1 MTPYKLLS
9 LLLSYPEAELHAL
22 RGEIREAT
30 YGLPED
36 PVREAILAFLDGTH
50 RWDCSDAQE
59 AYVGSFDFNRRAGL
73 YLTYAYQGDRRQ
85 RGVALLK
92 LRRLY
97 ERLGVQA
104 RSNELPDYLP
114 LMLELADML
123 EPAQAREFLGEFRVA
138 IELIHAALADQRSP
152 YLPLLSALSALLGP
166 AAEADLAEVLRLAY
180 EGPPEEQVGLEPFA
194 PPEVMPTRVPEA
206 V

>member
-1 MTPYKLLS
+1 MTTYKLLS
-9 LLLSYPEAELHAL
+9 LLLSHPDAELHAL
-22 RGEIREAT
+22 RGEIREAAH
-30 YGLPED
+30 GLPD
-36 PVREAILAFLDGTH
+36 DQARAAVLAFLDGTDS
-50 RWDCSDAQE
+50 WDAGDAQE
-59 AYVGSFDFNRRAGL
+59 HYVWSFDFNRRAGL

-97 ERLGVQA
+97 ERLGVEQ
-104 RSNELPDYLP
+104 RSDELPDYLP

-123 EPAQAREFLGEFRVA
+123 EPSEAREFLGEYRVA

-152 YLPLLSALSALLGP
+152 YLPLLSALSTLLGP
-166 AAEADLAEVLRLAY
+166 AAEDDLAEVLRLAY
-180 EGPPEEQVGLEPFA
+180 EGPPAEQVGLEPFA
-194 PPEVMPTRVPEA
+194 PPEAMPTAEA